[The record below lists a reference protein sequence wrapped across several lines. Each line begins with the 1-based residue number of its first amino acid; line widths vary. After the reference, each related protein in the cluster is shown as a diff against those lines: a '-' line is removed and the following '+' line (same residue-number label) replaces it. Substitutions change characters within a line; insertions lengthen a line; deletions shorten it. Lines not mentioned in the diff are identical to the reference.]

1 MGYAQIEASEHGPS
15 DLRPPKYKF
24 GGRSPTSELH
34 RIHKYSSGTSWL
46 IEHLA
51 AYTLPL
57 AYARSSSMKR
67 EALPLRS
74 HL

>member
-1 MGYAQIEASEHGPS
+1 MGYTQIEASEHGPL

-34 RIHKYSSGTSWL
+34 RIHKYSSGTFWL

-51 AYTLPL
+51 AYIEFDLYFTVCLPQE
-57 AYARSSSMKR
+57 S
-67 EALPLRS
+67 
-74 HL
+74 